1 MISVDCTVTVQDNR
15 YGRQFVSVTCAYHRD
30 GVTRTVHID
39 YPLFVMVCVLHSLIL
54 FRSVRYVLIVNKWCV
69 DYVID
74 IYVYLLVLH
83 CSHVGAIQG

>member
-39 YPLFVMVCVLHSLIL
+39 YHLFIMETISPLEIRIIM
-54 FRSVRYVLIVNKWCV
+54 YT
-69 DYVID
+69 
-74 IYVYLLVLH
+74 
-83 CSHVGAIQG
+83 